1 MKNKIT
7 AKHSLM
13 LIKASKRI
21 IVLISMVLFLPSC
34 IKDVLDRKP
43 LNIISDEDVWQ
54 SEQLIDVYMVALYN
68 AVPIGFTSLPF
79 LANLTDESS
88 YHEETPPVG
97 NYGNHPLALNTGMY
111 SWIRKANYFL
121 EKIQTASIGEEAIK
135 QYAAECRFIR
145 AYYYFDLARRYGG
158 MPIIEEVQ
166 SFDNNLEE
174 LKVPRNKEEEVYDF
188 ILQELNA
195 AIADLPDTWDANNSN
210 RATKLVA
217 QALKSRAML
226 FAGSIAK
233 YGSVQLNGLIGIP
246 AAKAETYYNESLNAS
261 KAVMESERYALYTKL
276 YSPESKS
283 GDPVSNYQQIFID
296 KGNSEVIFQKAYSLP
311 DKTHSWDNLN
321 IPEGFTTNQGSAI
334 CPLLELVESYEYV
347 DGTPGTLNVQGKVF
361 DTPNDLFKNKDP
373 RFEASIFHS
382 ESPYIGRNVQIYR
395 GIYDV
400 DGRLYNSESVP
411 FPKDP
416 SMSQVG
422 KDGPF
427 PTGNYTKTGFYVR
440 KITNPNNAVVEPNYS
455 DQNYID
461 IRYAEILLNYTEAAL
476 ELGTNLTE
484 ALGAIN
490 QVRERAGIRALNAG
504 ELTIAR
510 MRNERKVELAFED
523 KRFWDIRR
531 WRIGTDLFKN
541 TSMHGLFPYLKYD
554 GTSYK
559 YTFEK
564 ISGYPLDGGLNRTF
578 EERDNYSNLS
588 GYISSNNNIINNPG
602 Y

>member
-1 MKNKIT
+1 MKNKIILV
-7 AKHSLM
+7 S
-13 LIKASKRI
+13 I
-21 IVLISMVLFLPSC
+21 VLFLSSC

-54 SEQLIDVYMVALYN
+54 SEQLIDVYMVALYD
-68 AVPIGFTSLPF
+68 ALPIGFTSLPF

-97 NYGNHPLALNTGMY
+97 DYGKHPLAQNTGMY

-121 EKIQTASIGEEAIK
+121 ERIQTASIPEDAIK

-166 SFDNNLEE
+166 TFDNNLEE
-174 LKVPRNKEEEVYDF
+174 LKVPRNTEEEVYDF

-195 AIADLPDTWDANNSN
+195 AIVDLPDTWDANNSN

-233 YGSVQLNGLIGIP
+233 YGSVQLNGLVGIP
-246 AAKAETYYNESLNAS
+246 GDKADMYYTESLNAS
-261 KAVMESERYALYTKL
+261 KAIMDDGRYSLYTGA
-276 YSPESKS
+276 YDPATKS
-283 GDPVSNYQQIFID
+283 GDPVINYQQIFID
-296 KGNSEVIFQKAYSLP
+296 KGNSEVIFQKAYSVP
-311 DKTHSWDNLN
+311 DKPHSWDNLN

-347 DGTPGTLNVQGKVF
+347 DGTPGVLDVEGKVF
-361 DTPNDLFKNKDP
+361 DSPYDLFENKDP

-395 GIYDV
+395 GIYDT
-400 DGRLYNSESVP
+400 DGKLYNTESVP

-427 PTGNYTKTGFYVR
+427 PTGNYTKTGFYIR
-440 KITNPNNAVVEPNYS
+440 KITNPSRAVVEPNYS

-476 ELGTNLTE
+476 ELQSNLPE
-484 ALGAIN
+484 ALDAIN
-490 QVRERAGIRALNAG
+490 EVRNRAGIRPLNAS
-504 ELTIAR
+504 ELSIER

-531 WRIGTDLFKN
+531 WRIGIDLFKN
-541 TSMHGLFPYLKYD
+541 QAMHGLFPYLKYD
-554 GTSYK
+554 GTGYK

-564 ISGYPLDGGLNRTF
+564 ISGYPLDGGRNRIF
-578 EERDNYSNLS
+578 EQKDYYSDLS

-602 Y
+602 YNN